1 MSDDS
6 HLYRWRAAR
15 MPGHSWIRKR
25 RGKERADEEEQ
36 KKKKKNSKHDKE
48 EKKDPAEYPA
58 GFSYSWNCASG
69 HANYKNK

>member
-6 HLYRWRAAR
+6 TSIGGGQQECL
-15 MPGHSWIRKR
+15 GHSWIRKR

-36 KKKKKNSKHDKE
+36 KKKNAKHDKE

-58 GFSYSWNCASG
+58 GCAYSWNCASG
-69 HANYKNK
+69 HVDYTNK